1 MRIPR
6 ERSPPNTVCLIKKIP
21 ALDFHFMSTAV
32 VRNIIKFEI
41 LSSICAS
48 IKIIFHI

>member
-1 MRIPR
+1 MMIPR
-6 ERSPPNTVCLIKKIP
+6 ERSPPDLVCLTKKN
-21 ALDFHFMSTAV
+21 ALYFHFMSTAV